1 MSAKINPLVSKI
13 LMVVLSIATLGIGA
27 LGSAIAFTGLDV
39 FTIMAGG
46 ITANHIT
53 AAELKQGK
61 LKPII
66 LIDVRS
72 PAEYAEDRIANSQLV
87 PLDEIETGVG
97 VERIK
102 KLVQKSANPS
112 QVQPTVLFYCTKGPR
127 SVKAYQRLEK
137 AGLKIAF
144 LSGGITNWRET
155 VSPEQDQAVLSA
167 IVLPAN
173 KSKAAQLP
181 AQIKN

>member
-1 MSAKINPLVSKI
+1 MSAKINPIISKI
-13 LMVVLSIATLGIGA
+13 LMIVLSITALGAGA

-61 LKPII
+61 LKPVI

-72 PAEYAEDRIANSQLV
+72 PAEYAEDRIANSQLI

-102 KLVQKSANPS
+102 KLVQKSAGSSP
-112 QVQPTVLFYCTKGPR
+112 VQPTILFYCTKGPR

-155 VSPEQDQAVLSA
+155 VSPEQDLAVLSTV
-167 IVLPAN
+167 VLPMN
-173 KSKAAQLP
+173 KLKALQPP
-181 AQIKN
+181 AEIKN